1 MRRRQRVDP
10 WGPWQAFT
18 GAFVLAGAVMV
29 SVLVVAAVRAAARGI
44 DMATGA
50 GFLAATAVMAAWL
63 TFAVRLYLI
72 GIYRDD
78 RGLLLR
84 HVHRSRLLP
93 WSEVTGFEVR
103 AARMPGGT
111 TVRAAI
117 WVRTRDDLWEAPVQ
131 QRSMRPG
138 WRKNNGPV
146 LSEAAFRL
154 TLERLRAAHTAA
166 QYGATGG
173 VVVR

>member
-1 MRRRQRVDP
+1 MRRWQRANP

-18 GAFVLAGAVMV
+18 GMFVLVGVAMAT
-29 SVLVVAAVRAAARGI
+29 VLVVTGARAVARGV
-44 DMATGA
+44 DLAAGA
-50 GFLAATAVMAAWL
+50 GLLVASAFLAVWL
-63 TFAVRLYLI
+63 TFAVRLYLV
-72 GIYRDD
+72 GIYRNE

-117 WVRTRDDLWEAPVQ
+117 WVRTRDGLWEVPVQ
-131 QRSMRPG
+131 QHSWRPG

-146 LSEAAFRL
+146 LSRADFAL

-166 QYGATGG
+166 QAGPTGG